1 MFEFFLNFFLM
12 IAIEHNFRLPQKKQ
26 KKRRGISRVIKY
38 LLMPSSREKLV
49 SSAFARSL
57 TLSSYIYYIK
67 RTYKHYIT

>member
-1 MFEFFLNFFLM
+1 M
-12 IAIEHNFRLPQKKQ
+12 IAIEHNFRLPPKKQ

-67 RTYKHYIT
+67 RTYRHYIT